1 MEPSD
6 DFDEHGWAHIHN
18 AANKGYPRS
27 IEKFVTA
34 DPRQL
39 ELETIDELRSTPF
52 LIAVT
57 GRTLES
63 IKCLLN
69 LGAKINAIN
78 SQNHG
83 AVEICALKQYVDL
96 LEFFIQLNDDNLPV
110 WKNLLRFLSSESEFE
125 AEPAGCCL
133 RTLTQR
139 GAENEINHN
148 WEPVFKNNGIPTIIK
163 VAKSSVGDEA
173 KVPALQTLLNIIEKP
188 EVKEQIFSTGG
199 IPAFIRLLKSQNNLT
214 IQLSAQ
220 IIKELVVIRE
230 YADNA
235 VQNSA
240 IPSLLK
246 VLQSVKD
253 AEVLVEAVDALG
265 NIAETSSTHQSTI
278 GNTPGSLQTITN
290 IYSNQKD
297 KDLLFSLNTA
307 VGKIASKNANNQN
320 NFVELGVTPFV
331 VVLCRTKNRDLQI
344 SSVEAIHRIAEDN
357 PKTQKALL
365 EERAHDHLMQL
376 LKKTRGEMLL
386 EKTAMALWS
395 LAGDSMDEQRK
406 MAEHIEVAQL
416 IEFLN
421 SSSEDLHYIGS
432 EGLGV
437 LAQGPLNYQ
446 TEIANA
452 NGIHPLVRF
461 FRSDKEY
468 IVLSIIRT
476 LRHLCVGV
484 GYVPHRKNQTTIA
497 QARGVRF
504 LVGLMVHSK
513 DEMIQVE
520 SALTLGYVS
529 LGKCQVC

>member
-18 AANKGYPRS
+18 AASKGYPRS

-34 DPRQL
+34 DPKQL
-39 ELETIDELRSTPF
+39 ELETVDDLHSTPF
-52 LIAVT
+52 LVAVSS
-57 GRTLES
+57 RTLES

-83 AVEICALKQYVDL
+83 AVELCALKQYVDL

-110 WKNLLRFLSSESEFE
+110 WKHLLKFLSSESEFE

-139 GAENEINHN
+139 GAENEINPN
-148 WEPVFKNNGIPTIIK
+148 WEPVYKSSGVPTIVK
-163 VAKSSVGDEA
+163 VAKSSIGDEA
-173 KVPALQTLLNIIEKP
+173 KVPALQALLNMTERS
-188 EVKEQIFSTGG
+188 EVKEQIYSSGG
-199 IPAFIRLLKSQNNLT
+199 IAAFIKLLKSTNNLT
-214 IQLSAQ
+214 VQLSAQ
-220 IIKELVVIRE
+220 ILKELVVVRE

-246 VLQSVKD
+246 VLQTLKD
-253 AEVLVEAVDALG
+253 PEVLVEVVDAIG

-278 GNTPGSLQTITN
+278 GNTPGSLQSITN
-290 IYSNQKD
+290 IYNNQKD
-297 KDLLFSLNTA
+297 KDLLFSLNQA
-307 VGKIASKNANNQN
+307 IGKIASKNANNQN
-320 NFVELGVTPFV
+320 SFVDLGVTQYI

-344 SSVEAIHRIAEDN
+344 SSVEAIHKIAEDN

-365 EERAHDHLMQL
+365 VERAHEYLMQL

-386 EKTAMALWS
+386 EKTALALWS
-395 LAGDSMDEQRK
+395 LAGDNMDEQRK
-406 MAEHIEVAQL
+406 MAEHIEVTQL

-421 SSSEDLHYIGS
+421 STSENLHFIGS

-446 TEIANA
+446 TEIATA

-484 GYVPHRKNQTTIA
+484 GYVPHKKNQTTIA

-529 LGKCQVC
+529 LGK

>member
-1 MEPSD
+1 MEPND
-6 DFDEHGWAHIHN
+6 DFDDQGWAHIHN
-18 AANKGYPRS
+18 AASKGYPRS

-52 LIAVT
+52 LVAVSS
-57 GRTLES
+57 RTLES
-63 IKCLLN
+63 IRCLLN

-78 SQNHG
+78 AQNHG
-83 AVEICALKQYVDL
+83 PVEICALKQYVEL
-96 LEFFIQLNDDNLPV
+96 LEFFIDLNDDRLPV
-110 WKNLLRFLSSESEFE
+110 WKNLLKFLSSESEFE
-125 AEPAGCCL
+125 AEPAGHCL
-133 RTLTQR
+133 RTLTER
-139 GAENEINHN
+139 TADNAINPN
-148 WEPVFKNNGIPTIIK
+148 WEPVYKNNGVPTIIK
-163 VAKSSVGDEA
+163 VVKSSSGEDA
-173 KVPALQTLLNIIEKP
+173 KAPAIHSLLNIIEKS
-188 EVKEQIFSTGG
+188 EVKEQVFSSGG
-199 IPAFIRLLKSQNNLT
+199 IPAFVRLLKSQNNLI

-220 IIKELVVIRE
+220 ILKEMVQIRE

-235 VQNSA
+235 VQNNA

-246 VLQSVKD
+246 VGQTVKD
-253 AEVLVEAVDALG
+253 PEVLVEVIDALG
-265 NIAETSSTHQSTI
+265 NIAETSTTHQSTI
-278 GNTPGSLQTITN
+278 GNTPGSLQTIAALYN
-290 IYSNQKD
+290 NQKD
-297 KDLLFSLNTA
+297 KDLLFSLNQA
-307 VGKIASKNANNQN
+307 VGKIATRNANNQN
-320 NFVELGVTPFV
+320 SFIELGVTPHV
-331 VVLCRTKNRDLQI
+331 VVLCRTKNRDLQV
-344 SSVEAIHRIAEDN
+344 SSVEAIQRIAEDN
-357 PKTQKALL
+357 PKAQKALV

-395 LAGDSMDEQRK
+395 LAGDSMEEQRK
-406 MAEHIEVAQL
+406 MAEKIEVGQL

-421 SSSEDLHYIGS
+421 SSSENLHFIGS

-468 IVLSIIRT
+468 IVKSIIRT

-504 LVGLMVHSK
+504 LVGLMVHSR

-529 LGKCQVC
+529 LGKFG